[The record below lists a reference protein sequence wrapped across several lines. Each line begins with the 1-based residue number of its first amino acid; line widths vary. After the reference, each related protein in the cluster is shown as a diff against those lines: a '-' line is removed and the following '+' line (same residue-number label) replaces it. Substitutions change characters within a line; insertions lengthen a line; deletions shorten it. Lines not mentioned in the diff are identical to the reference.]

1 MLCLVT
7 QSCPTLCD
15 PMDCGPPGSSVHEDS
30 PVKNSRVGCHALLQG
45 IFPTQGSNS
54 VLPHCRQI
62 LYHQGKNFLSHQGSP
77 SCTREK
83 KIFFSL
89 MYCGPHQATKCQY
102 GKKYLVWLVYLLL
115 FDPMVGLVS
124 FSYYKVI

>member
-1 MLCLVT
+1 
-7 QSCPTLCD
+7 
-15 PMDCGPPGSSVHEDS
+15 
-30 PVKNSRVGCHALLQG
+30 
-45 IFPTQGSNS
+45 
-54 VLPHCRQI
+54 
-62 LYHQGKNFLSHQGSP
+62 
-77 SCTREK
+77 
-83 KIFFSL
+83 